1 MNGLPDLTEDGRKL
15 QALGARRELRRSQ
28 ETRLKFWH
36 ATIVSSFFIVVV
48 GASLF
53 LGVLMMIGT
62 IRGDDSS
69 NELTADGRTG
79 RVAYALRD
87 GTHCHYMV
95 FDNKTAQAVED
106 RIGRCDE
113 GKPKPKKETPP
124 VFVWG
129 GK

>member
-1 MNGLPDLTEDGRKL
+1 MNSLPDLTEDGRNM
-15 QALGARRELRRSQ
+15 QVLGARRELRRSQ

-62 IRGDDSS
+62 IRGNDSS

-79 RVAYALRD
+79 RVAYALPA

-95 FDNKTAQAVED
+95 FDNKTAQTVED
-106 RIGRCDE
+106 RIRRCDE
-113 GKPKPKKETPP
+113 ASPSPKGTPP